1 MAVTLY
7 RQVGKGKAR
16 RYQKVNL
23 GRGRRPTNLAGPYFL
38 RYSVADGTR
47 PWDAVGND
55 LDSAI
60 DAQKRKQAY
69 FEALDANVPVV
80 QDQDESGRTKITDA
94 VFQWFA
100 ELQLFQG
107 KDQQGKS
114 EKTLRAYNYR
124 LGFFLDFTAQQN
136 LRFLDQI
143 DRNQLLRYVKFLRE
157 HESDLDDRTVHNIFE
172 TLNTFLR
179 TRDILIAGKILAELD
194 YAEKPPKPYT
204 KQELKD
210 MFAAMDDE
218 EKLLYG
224 LFLNSGVRDA
234 EMQNTEYADFNWE
247 KCTLHVQPKAWR
259 KFRLKGKS
267 KKKSAKDRFIPIPA
281 KLVWKI
287 KARMR
292 ERNAQPHDLV
302 FPNGQGKPDGH
313 FLRKLKAIAKKA
325 GVEGAELHRFR
336 KTYADTLHE
345 EGVSV
350 NTTRIRLGHES
361 LDVTLAY
368 VLTFLKEAD
377 ADQHVFENLV
387 RGCSYYLR
395 FTALAVDEQL

>member
-16 RYQKVNL
+16 RYQKVNR
-23 GRGRRPTNLAGPYFL
+23 GRGRRPADLTGPYFL
-38 RYSVADGTR
+38 RYSLADGTR
-47 PWDAVGND
+47 PWEHVGDD
-55 LDSAI
+55 LDEAISARE
-60 DAQKRKQAY
+60 RKEAY
-69 FEALDANVPVV
+69 FEALDANVPVI
-80 QDQDESGRTKITDA
+80 QADDETGRTTITDA
-94 VFQWFA
+94 VYQWFA

-136 LRFLDQI
+136 LRYLDQI

-194 YAEKPPKPYT
+194 YAEKPPKPYS

-210 MFAAMDDE
+210 MFTAIDDE

-234 EMQNTEYADFNWE
+234 EMQNTEYTDFNWE

-259 KFRLKGKS
+259 K
-267 KKKSAKDRFIPIPA
+267 IPT
-281 KLVWKI
+281 
-287 KARMR
+287 
-292 ERNAQPHDLV
+292 
-302 FPNGQGKPDGH
+302 QG
-313 FLRKLKAIAKKA
+313 
-325 GVEGAELHRFR
+325 
-336 KTYADTLHE
+336 E
-345 EGVSV
+345 EQEE
-350 NTTRIRLGHES
+350 IR
-361 LDVTLAY
+361 
-368 VLTFLKEAD
+368 
-377 ADQHVFENLV
+377 
-387 RGCSYYLR
+387 
-395 FTALAVDEQL
+395 

>member
-23 GRGRRPTNLAGPYFL
+23 GRGRRPTDLTGPYFL
-38 RYSVADGTR
+38 RYSRADGTR
-47 PWDAVGND
+47 PWEPVGNN
-55 LDSAI
+55 LDAAI
-60 DAQKRKQAY
+60 DAQERKQAY

-80 QDQDESGRTKITDA
+80 QDQDDSGRTKITDA
-94 VFQWFA
+94 VFQWYA
-100 ELQLFQG
+100 ELQIFQG

-114 EKTLRAYNYR
+114 EKTLRAYTYR

-143 DRNQLLRYVKFLRE
+143 DRKQLLRYVKFLRD

-179 TRDILIAGKILAELD
+179 TRDIFIAGKILAELD

-210 MFAAMDDE
+210 MFAAMNDE
-218 EKLLYG
+218 EKLVYG

-247 KCTLHVQPKAWR
+247 KGTLHVQPKPWR

-281 KLVWKI
+281 KLVGKI
-287 KARMR
+287 KDRMR
-292 ERNAQPHDLV
+292 QRNAQPHDLV

-325 GVEGAELHRFR
+325 GVEDAELHRFR

-350 NTTRIRLGHES
+350 NTIGMDYEMGWMG
-361 LDVTLAY
+361 
-368 VLTFLKEAD
+368 F
-377 ADQHVFENLV
+377 
-387 RGCSYYLR
+387 
-395 FTALAVDEQL
+395 

>member
-7 RQVGKGKAR
+7 RQVGKGNAR

-23 GRGRRPTNLAGPYFL
+23 GRGRRPADLTGPYFL
-38 RYSVADGTR
+38 RYSLADGTR
-47 PWDAVGND
+47 PWEHVGDD
-55 LDSAI
+55 LDEAI
-60 DAQKRKQAY
+60 AARERKQAY

-80 QDQDESGRTKITDA
+80 QNQDDSGRTKITDA
-94 VFQWFA
+94 VHQWFA

-107 KDQQGKS
+107 KDQLGKS

-124 LGFFLDFTAQQN
+124 LGFFLDFTAQNN
-136 LRFLDQI
+136 LRHLDQI
-143 DRNQLLRYVKFLRE
+143 DRKQLLRYVKFLRE
-157 HESDLDDRTVHNIFE
+157 HENDLDDRTVHNIFE

-179 TRDILIAGKILAELD
+179 TRDIFVAGKILAELD

-204 KQELKD
+204 KQELKN
-210 MFAAMDDE
+210 MFAVMDEE

-247 KCTLHVQPKAWR
+247 KCTMHVQPKPWR
-259 KFRLKGKS
+259 HFHLKGKK

-287 KARMR
+287 KDRMR

-302 FPNGQGKPDGH
+302 FPNGNGNPDGH

-350 NTTRIRLGHES
+350 NTIRIRLGHES

-368 VLTFLKEAD
+368 LKGKDAESEEAQEH
-377 ADQHVFENLV
+377 ANSSSL
-387 RGCSYYLR
+387 
-395 FTALAVDEQL
+395 ALYA

>member
-16 RYQKVNL
+16 PYQKVNL
-23 GRGRRPTNLAGPYFL
+23 GRGRRPADLTGPYFL
-38 RYSVADGTR
+38 RYSLANGTR
-47 PWDAVGND
+47 PWEHVGDD
-55 LDSAI
+55 LDEAI
-60 DAQKRKQAY
+60 AAQQRRQAY
-69 FEALDANVPVV
+69 FKAIEANVPVV
-80 QDQDESGRTKITDA
+80 HDQDELGRTKITDA
-94 VFQWFA
+94 VYQWFA

-136 LRFLDQI
+136 LRYLDQI
-143 DRNQLLRYVKFLRE
+143 DRTQLLRYVKFLRE

-204 KQELKD
+204 KQELKA
-210 MFAAMDDE
+210 MFAVMDEE

-224 LFLNSGVRDA
+224 LFLNSGMRDA

-247 KCTLHVQPKAWR
+247 KCTLHVQPKPWR
-259 KFRLKGKS
+259 HFRLKSKK

-281 KLVWKI
+281 KLLWKV
-287 KARMR
+287 KDRMR

-302 FPNGQGKPDGH
+302 FPNGNGKPDGH
-313 FLRKLKAIAKKA
+313 FLRKLRAIAKKA
-325 GVEGAELHRFR
+325 GIEGAELHRFR

-350 NTTRIRLGHES
+350 NTIRIRLGHES

-368 VLTFLKEAD
+368 LKGKDAESEEAQ
-377 ADQHVFENLV
+377 DQANSSSL
-387 RGCSYYLR
+387 
-395 FTALAVDEQL
+395 ALYA